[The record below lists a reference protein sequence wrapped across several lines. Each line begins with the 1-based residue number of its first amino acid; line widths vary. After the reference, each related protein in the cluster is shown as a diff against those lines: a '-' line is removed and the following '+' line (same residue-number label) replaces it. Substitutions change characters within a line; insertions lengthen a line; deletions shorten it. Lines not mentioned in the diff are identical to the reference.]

1 MSPLSMGDVYLGSE
15 IIVPV
20 HCVLSTGL
28 LGVIRVYTLKDL
40 LNPNKSL
47 TWSLQARQGEMQ
59 KQADKHTSSL
69 EAKGLL
75 GHLEVITRGLSLA
88 TRMNL
93 GGRAHSPPSLPPQGK
108 GTVFSTPETLE
119 FPCWR
124 QPG

>member
-1 MSPLSMGDVYLGSE
+1 MSPLSMGGVYLGSE

-69 EAKGLL
+69 EAKGFL

-88 TRMNL
+88 THPHEP
-93 GGRAHSPPSLPPQGK
+93 GGKSPFSSPPPSARERCYVLH
-108 GTVFSTPETLE
+108 T
-119 FPCWR
+119 
-124 QPG
+124 